1 MHGQSSSF
9 SLRIVAQF
17 LRFPTTANYA
27 TTLSQVLH
35 ENLFRVRN
43 DHSTSLTVTV
53 GVIVD
58 LALPL
63 SLIPRIPR
71 AER

>member
-1 MHGQSSSF
+1 MENPRVSISE
-9 SLRIVAQF
+9 IIAQF
-17 LRFPTTANYA
+17 LKFLTTANYA

-35 ENLFRVRN
+35 ENLFQVRN
-43 DHSTSLTVTV
+43 DHSTSLTD

-71 AER
+71 TER